1 MRKEEERTGF
11 TCAFSR
17 RQNLLTVMFGV
28 ERLLQGHEIEFFSF
42 EEVFKVFMTNEGDF
56 DLFINWEYIF
66 FFFLY

>member
-1 MRKEEERTGF
+1 
-11 TCAFSR
+11 
-17 RQNLLTVMFGV
+17 MFGV